1 MATATKKAVSIPDR
15 PTKKVKIVGFEPASL
30 KAPFFLRCAAFAIDY
45 LILIV
50 IPVVWLLLSR
60 PLSDSGASQSIAPA
74 AWIAGI
80 ILALVN
86 EMILPLWNGKTVG
99 KLITGLTIVEMDGTS
114 VKWSSLLKRNVL
126 GYLLTALTFGI
137 GFLISGINSS
147 GRALHDL
154 VGGTIVVRARRK
166 LV

>member
-1 MATATKKAVSIPDR
+1 MATATKKAVSLPER
-15 PTKKVKIVGFEPASL
+15 PKKKVKVVGFEPTSL
-30 KAPFFLRCAAFAIDY
+30 RAPFFLRCAAFAIDY
-45 LILIV
+45 LVLIA

-80 ILALVN
+80 ILALLN
-86 EMILPLWNGKTVG
+86 EVILPLWNGKTVG
-99 KLITGLTIVEMDGTS
+99 KMLTGLTIVEMDGTPIGL
-114 VKWSSLLKRNVL
+114 SSLLRRNIL
-126 GYLLTALTFGI
+126 GYLLTALTLGI